1 MQITAEM
8 VRELREK
15 TGAGMMDCKRALS
28 ESGGDMEA
36 AVDILRKKGLAA
48 AAKKASRIASEGVI
62 AAHVA
67 AGSAVLVEV
76 NCETD
81 FVAKTGNFQEF
92 VRKVAVAVNGKGPRD
107 VEEALLLPGEGGV
120 PLAEM
125 LNEEVA
131 KIGEKISFRRFE
143 RFVLPAGAAG
153 MLVPYIHAGGKIGV
167 LVELM
172 GAGAG
177 DGEFGALGKDMAMQ
191 VAAAN
196 PLYVSR
202 EDVPAAAIDREKAIY
217 REQALAAGKPEKILD
232 RIAEGKL
239 EKYYGD
245 FCLLEQAFIAVRQVP
260 GGGRTCEAF
269 RRLGGGGREAAREVR
284 GALGKPVYRRV
295 LLKLSGEALM
305 GEQAYGIDEGVL
317 AVLSREIREVASLGV
332 KIALVVGGGNIF
344 RGIQTSGEY
353 GIDRA
358 SADYMG
364 MLATVINSLALQDR
378 LEREGVMTRVL
389 SAIEMRTIAEPYI
402 RRRALR
408 HLEKGRVV
416 IFAAGTGNPYF
427 TTDTAA
433 ALRAMEINSDA
444 ILKATRVDGVYDK
457 DPLVH
462 KKARMFRELTYIDVL
477 KRNLKVMDA
486 TAISLCMD
494 NNLPIVVFNMKK
506 RGNIRKV
513 VLGEKIG
520 TVVRGGH

>member
-191 VAAAN
+191 VAA
-196 PLYVSR
+196 
-202 EDVPAAAIDREKAIY
+202 
-217 REQALAAGKPEKILD
+217 EKILD

-245 FCLLEQAFIAVRQVP
+245 FCLLEQAFIKDP
-260 GGGRTCEAF
+260 D
-269 RRLGGGGREAAREVR
+269 
-284 GALGKPVYRRV
+284 RRV
-295 LLKLSGEALM
+295 KDLLEEMSAKRGVDVRVGRFARFQVGE
-305 GEQAYGIDEGVL
+305 GL
-317 AVLSREIREVASLGV
+317 AKRSDDLAAEVA
-332 KIALVVGGGNIF
+332 K
-344 RGIQTSGEY
+344 Q
-353 GIDRA
+353 
-358 SADYMG
+358 
-364 MLATVINSLALQDR
+364 
-378 LEREGVMTRVL
+378 
-389 SAIEMRTIAEPYI
+389 
-402 RRRALR
+402 
-408 HLEKGRVV
+408 LEK
-416 IFAAGTGNPYF
+416 
-427 TTDTAA
+427 
-433 ALRAMEINSDA
+433 
-444 ILKATRVDGVYDK
+444 
-457 DPLVH
+457 
-462 KKARMFRELTYIDVL
+462 
-477 KRNLKVMDA
+477 
-486 TAISLCMD
+486 
-494 NNLPIVVFNMKK
+494 
-506 RGNIRKV
+506 
-513 VLGEKIG
+513 
-520 TVVRGGH
+520 